1 VSQPPLVSVVLSFR
15 NEESV
20 IQELIARL
28 QQALRSAGV
37 AYELIFVNDAS
48 TDGSLA
54 LLEQSH
60 KEDPAIKVVTMS
72 RRFGVAPCV
81 MAGLRYAQGD
91 AVVYMDADLQDPPE
105 LIPELI
111 SHWRDGAD
119 VVYTVRTA
127 RRGEHGS
134 KMWLTRVAGG
144 AIRRLSE
151 IEIPD
156 DAGDFKLLSR
166 RVVEQLLALGEHDL
180 YMRGL
185 VSWLGFR
192 QVAVPYERQARGG
205 GRTHFPLFGSLGP
218 VTTFASGVTSFSHM
232 PLVFFLLLGLLGG
245 ALSGLVLLGLGL
257 ASLFGAETSAATG
270 LLAFGTLLWSTL
282 AAGIGVIG
290 LYLARIHREVL
301 GRPRYVVE
309 STLGFDPPVA
319 PARTSR

>member
-1 VSQPPLVSVVLSFR
+1 MTQLVSVVLSFR

-20 IQELIARL
+20 IPELIARL
-28 QQALRSAGV
+28 QQALRGAGV

-48 TDGSLA
+48 IDGSLA
-54 LLEQSH
+54 LLERSR
-60 KEDPAIKVVTMS
+60 KEDPAVKVITMS

-81 MAGLRYAQGD
+81 MAGLRYAGGD

-111 SHWRDGAD
+111 AHWRDGTD

-127 RRGEHGS
+127 RQGEHGA
-134 KMWLTRVAGG
+134 KMWLTRVAGR
-144 AIRRLSE
+144 AIGRLAE
-151 IEIPD
+151 VDLPD
-156 DAGDFKLLSR
+156 EAGDFKLLSR
-166 RVVEQLLALGEHDL
+166 RVVDHLLGLGEHDL

-192 QVAVPYERQARGG
+192 QVAVPYERQARAS

-218 VTTFASGVTSFSHM
+218 VSTFASGITSFSHV

-245 ALSGLVLLGLGL
+245 ALSGLTLVGLGL
-257 ASLFGAETSAATG
+257 TSLFGGQPGATAV
-270 LLAFGTLLWSTL
+270 LIAFGTLLWSTL

-309 STLGFDPPVA
+309 STIGFDPP
-319 PARTSR
+319 R